1 MAFSILYQ
9 NVRGLRT
16 KIDELRLGIESSDA
30 KVICLTETWL
40 NSNFDDGEFLNSNFI
55 SHRRDRSISS
65 VKRGGGCM
73 IIHSKSIK
81 SMRMCEFESNIDF
94 VDDIWIR
101 FEIPS
106 GFFLFMHSL
115 YNFKTRQHRYYE
127 VIS

>member
-40 NSNFDDGEFLNSNFI
+40 NRNFDDGEFLNSNFI

-81 SMRMCEFESNIDF
+81 SMRCANLNQTLTLLMTF
-94 VDDIWIR
+94 
-101 FEIPS
+101 
-106 GFFLFMHSL
+106 GFDL
-115 YNFKTRQHRYYE
+115 RYHPVFFIYAQS
-127 VIS
+127 I